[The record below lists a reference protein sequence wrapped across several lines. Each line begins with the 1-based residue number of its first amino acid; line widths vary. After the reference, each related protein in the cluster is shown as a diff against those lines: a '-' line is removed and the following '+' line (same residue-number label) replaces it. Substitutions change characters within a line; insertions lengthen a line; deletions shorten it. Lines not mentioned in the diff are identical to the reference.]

1 VDLVGAPAAGAS
13 SFAGVFKSDRIL
25 ADLAGM
31 HGVDRLRRLVTVA
44 SITSLPARLSALRAD
59 PMRARLLRSAATCLA
74 ILAAY
79 GWWQLERWGGAEH
92 KTLVGDLFFV
102 PLNAYAVAAAW
113 AAARRNQ
120 QRPSIASCWRLVSLA
135 LLSYLLG
142 DVVQTYNEVI
152 AHDRPFPSL
161 GDGFYVAFYPLM
173 LAAMLRLPSPARGV
187 RQRVTLALDCAM
199 VALSGAV
206 LIWYMSLAPVIAA
219 GGQSTLAM
227 SVSVAYP
234 LGDMVLLVGLASL
247 VLRSVPAGLRLPLG
261 LVAAGLL
268 GFVITD
274 LIYGWITVHGSYA
287 GGDLI
292 DSGWMLSLAFFALA
306 GAAQQVGPRDDPQPH
321 HPGGDR
327 RRLSWLPYAG
337 LGTTLTLA
345 IWLERHDDITT
356 LLVLVAAAVLA
367 SMVSARQ
374 LTVQSE
380 LLVTQRQ
387 LREVQA
393 ERAMLLDSVLYHGEA
408 ERVRIAAELHDGPVQ
423 RLAALGYLLERAV
436 RVGRRGS
443 SEQAALLVEE
453 ALVGL
458 RVEVDGLR
466 QLMSDLRPPALDES
480 GLENALRDYLPTL
493 FAETSLVV
501 ELVSELGDEQV
512 PAASGTVLYRVAQ
525 EALLNIRQHAYARRV
540 RVKLARHDGATSL
553 SIEDDGVGFCA
564 EEARA
569 RVREGHFG
577 LVGMRERV
585 ELAGGSWHLDSTS
598 ASGTRIT
605 AVVPD
610 PLVSPAPKRLSN
622 QSRQRVPA

>member
-1 VDLVGAPAAGAS
+1 MNLIGAPAAGAS
-13 SFAGVFKSDRIL
+13 SFAGVFKSERSL

-31 HGVDRLRRLVTVA
+31 HGVDRLRRLVGVA
-44 SITSLPARLSALRAD
+44 SIAPLPARLSALRAD
-59 PMRARLLRSAATCLA
+59 PMRVRLLRSAATCLA

-152 AHDRPFPSL
+152 AHNRPFPSL
-161 GDGFYVAFYPLM
+161 GDAFYLAFYPLM

-199 VALSGAV
+199 VAVSGAV
-206 LIWYMSLAPVIAA
+206 LIWYVSLAPVITA

-234 LGDMVLLVGLASL
+234 LGDMVLLVGLAGL
-247 VLRSVPAGLRLPLG
+247 VFRSVPAGLRLPMG

-274 LIYGWITVHGSYA
+274 LGYGWITVHGSYA

-292 DSGWMLSLAFFALA
+292 DSGWMLSLAFFGLA
-306 GAAQQVGPRDDPQPH
+306 GAAQPVKPRDDPQPA

-327 RRLSWLPYAG
+327 RHVSWLPYAG

-345 IWLERHDDITT
+345 IWLERRDDITT
-356 LLVLVAAAVLA
+356 LFVLVAAAVLA

-374 LTVQSE
+374 LTVQSK
-380 LLVTQRQ
+380 LLVIQRQ

-393 ERAMLLDSVLYHGEA
+393 ERAMLLESVLHHGEA

-443 SEQAALLVEE
+443 SEQAALLVEG

-458 RVEVDGLR
+458 RAEVDGLR

-480 GLENALRDYLPTL
+480 GLENALRDYLPSL
-493 FAETSLVV
+493 FAETSVLV

-525 EALLNIRQHAYARRV
+525 EALLNIHQHAYARRV
-540 RVKLARHDGATSL
+540 FVKLARRDGTTSL

-564 EEARA
+564 DDARE
-569 RVREGHFG
+569 RMREGHFG

-598 ASGTRIT
+598 GSGTRIT

-610 PLVSPAPKRLSN
+610 PPVSPAPKRLSN
-622 QSRQRVPA
+622 QSWARVPA